1 MPAPPTTTSTQDR
14 ARLAA
19 LAALEILDT
28 PPEPAFDRLTRLAA
42 LVCDTPTAAVSLIDE
57 HRQWFKSRVG
67 FDDTETP
74 IADAFCAVTI
84 ERDELLLVEDASRD
98 SRFGHYRPVTAPGG
112 VRFYAGLPLS
122 TRDGHRV
129 GTLCVFDSRPRTLDE
144 RQHEALRLLA
154 QTVSEELALH
164 AERRED
170 SLRAATLDA
179 LVEALPD
186 GVVACDTQGRIVVL
200 NEVAR
205 EWHDLGP
212 IVPVG
217 DQPAQRPSTYHLYR
231 SDRRT
236 PLQPAEVPLGR
247 ALQGQRLRDEA
258 LSILTPG
265 LPPRDISC
273 NGNVVRNTRGELLGA
288 VLTMRD
294 ITQHKHLVEQ
304 LAADKRHLE
313 LVLEGTG
320 AATGWWDLHTGE
332 IRFDEAWATMLGYT
346 LEELGPMNVARWRD
360 FTHPADLQNLEA
372 QLHDYLAGHTPY
384 YEAMVRNR
392 HRDGHWVWVHARG
405 KTVSWDEQ
413 GRPRWLAGIHTDVS
427 RIKRAEADIER
438 ARRYVDALIGAST
451 DVAIMVTDPEGLLT
465 VFNSGA
471 EQLLGRSAAEVIG
484 HCTPERFHDPLEM
497 DRRAQELH
505 KQLGRPVKGFAT
517 LVADVPAGQS
527 TNRIATYLRT
537 DGLARTVRLS
547 VSSIVGAED
556 EHVGYVFIAVDLTD
570 RLTAEKRAFEHQ
582 SRFQSAFASAPNG
595 IALVGLDGRWL
606 DVNAALCQML
616 GYSRDEM
623 LQSDFQSITYHEDL
637 DSDLKLMKQVLEG
650 HIGEYKLVKRYI
662 HKSGR
667 LVHGLLAV
675 VMVLNELG
683 EPWYF
688 VSQVV
693 DITEL
698 HQTQQRLA
706 ASVTYLDAV
715 FSSVMDA
722 IVTVDGDGR
731 ITGVNRAATLMFGHS
746 QSKLRGRP
754 LESFL
759 APDVHGVA
767 TRLPMFSGQP
777 VRPSDT
783 YEMYAVRFSGERF
796 PIELRASRIEHS
808 ARASWACVIRDLTEA
823 RRIEEMK
830 SEFVST
836 VSHELRTPL
845 TSISGAL
852 GLLLSNESGE
862 LPDSVRPLIEIA
874 HRNSWRL
881 GVIVND
887 LLDLDKLIAGKMAFE
902 LAPCPAAALL
912 RDAITSNLGYAAK
925 HDITLSLQQAE
936 PGTVQVDAMRFA
948 QVMANLLSNAVKFSP
963 AGGQV
968 ELRGKPIGRGYEFSV
983 TDHGPGIPEAYR
995 PRLFQP
1001 FTQADASDTR
1011 SRQGTGLGLAI
1022 CKQLVEHMGGEIG
1035 YATEIDVGTTF
1046 WFQLPMVG
1054 PPATE

>member
-1 MPAPPTTTSTQDR
+1 MPAELSSASPQDVE
-14 ARLAA
+14 RLAA

-28 PPEPAFDRLTRLAA
+28 PAEPALDRLTRLAA
-42 LVCDTPTAAVSLIDE
+42 LVCDTPSAAISLIDE
-57 HRQWFKSRVG
+57 HRQWFKSRIG
-67 FDDTETP
+67 IEQTETP
-74 IADAFCAVTI
+74 IADAFCAVAI

-98 SRFGHYRPVTAPGG
+98 PRFSHYRPVTAAGG

-122 TRDGHRV
+122 TRHGHRV

-144 RQHEALRLLA
+144 RQREALRLLA
-154 QTVSEELALH
+154 ETVGEELLLH
-164 AERRED
+164 AERRQAN
-170 SLRAATLDA
+170 LRAAALDA

-205 EWHDLGP
+205 AWQDLGP
-212 IVPVG
+212 IVPIG
-217 DQPAQRPSTYHLYR
+217 DQPIQRPASYCLYR

-236 PLQPAEVPLGR
+236 PLQPDEVPLGR
-247 ALQGQRLRDEA
+247 ALRGEQLCDEA

-273 NGNVVRNTRGELLGA
+273 NGTVIRDASGELIGA

-294 ITQHKHLVEQ
+294 ITQHKQLVQQ

-313 LVLEGTG
+313 LVLESTG
-320 AATGWWDLHTGE
+320 AAAGWWDLHTGE

-346 LEELGPMNVARWRD
+346 LDELGPMNVARWRD
-360 FTHPADLQNLEA
+360 FTHPDDLQGLEA
-372 QLHDYLAGHTPY
+372 QLHEYLAGHTPY

-405 KTVSWDEQ
+405 RIASWDDQ

-427 RIKRAEADIER
+427 RIKHAEAEIER

-451 DVAIMVTDPEGLLT
+451 DVAIMVTDPEGTLT

-471 EQLLGRSAAEVIG
+471 EQLLGRSAVDVIG
-484 HCTPERFHDPLEM
+484 RCTQEQFHDPLDIE
-497 DRRAQELH
+497 RRAQEL
-505 KQLGRPVKGFAT
+505 QARLDRPVHGFEV
-517 LVADVPAGQS
+517 LVADIPPGQS

-537 DGLARTVRLS
+537 DGLTRTVRLS
-547 VSSIVGAED
+547 ISNIVDAED
-556 EHVGYVFIAVDLTD
+556 RSVGYVFIAVDLTE
-570 RLTAEKRAFEHQ
+570 RLIAEKRAFEHQ

-595 IALVGLDGRWL
+595 IALVSLDGRWL
-606 DVNAALCQML
+606 DVNAALCQMF
-616 GYSRDEM
+616 GYSREEM
-623 LQSDFQSITYHEDL
+623 LQTDFQSITYHEDL
-637 DSDLKLMKQVLEG
+637 DNDLKLMKQVLEG
-650 HIGEYKLVKRYI
+650 RISEYKLVKRYV

-667 LVHGLLAV
+667 QVHGLLAV
-675 VMVLNELG
+675 VLVLNESG

-722 IVTVDGDGR
+722 IVTVDGEGR
-731 ITGVNRAATLMFGHS
+731 ITGVNRAATLMFGRS
-746 QSKLRGRP
+746 QSQLRGRR
-754 LESFL
+754 LDLFL
-759 APDVHGVA
+759 APDASGAPVS
-767 TRLPMFSGQP
+767 LPMFSGQP

-783 YEMYAVRFSGERF
+783 CEMNAVRYSGERF
-796 PIELRASRIEHS
+796 PIELRASRIEHRT
-808 ARASWACVIRDLTEA
+808 RASWACVIRDLTES

-852 GLLLSNESGE
+852 GLLLGDESGD
-862 LPDSVRPLIEIA
+862 LPASVRPLIEIA
-874 HRNSWRL
+874 HRNSHRL

-902 LAPCPAAALL
+902 LASCSAPALL
-912 RDAITSNLGYAAK
+912 KDALTSHLGYAAK
-925 HDITLSLQQAE
+925 HDIRLDLEQAE
-936 PGTVQVDAMRFA
+936 PGTVRVDAMRFA

-968 ELRGKPIGRGYEFSV
+968 ELRGKAVTHGYEFSV
-983 TDHGPGIPEAYR
+983 IDHGPGIPEAYR

-1022 CKQLVEHMGGEIG
+1022 CKQLVQHMGGEIG
-1035 YATEIDVGTTF
+1035 YVTEVGVGTTF
-1046 WFQLPMVG
+1046 WFNLPSV
-1054 PPATE
+1054 